1 MYIYKSYIYII
12 IISSLKTHLF
22 ATKTSTRWT
31 PLSPKRRP
39 TGSFFLIRAHSST
52 TRQRAIERCS
62 HEIARFML
70 GGIAMKT
77 DQTDGFSL
85 CFSWWNHHGNALSAQ
100 PLLELIQRETSY
112 GALCHCAPE
121 ANREDDTGNSAP
133 MRARYQLT
141 MVNYGYCI
149 YGYLWLTMAKLPYK
163 WLNSMVVGYNELV
176 HGGLKWFINKL
187 ITRGSSC
194 IKHKY

>member
-1 MYIYKSYIYII
+1 MYIYIPNIKTSTIYLYIYII
-12 IISSLKTHLF
+12 IISSLKKTNLF
-22 ATKTSTRWT
+22 AKKNIYKVDPLEPQTSPDRIV
-31 PLSPKRRP
+31 
-39 TGSFFLIRAHSST
+39 FFIRAHSST

-62 HEIARFML
+62 HEIARFIV

-77 DQTDGFSL
+77 DQTDGFPL

-141 MVNYGYCI
+141 MVNYGY
-149 YGYLWLTMAKLPYK
+149 L
-163 WLNSMVVGYNELV
+163 
-176 HGGLKWFINKL
+176 
-187 ITRGSSC
+187 
-194 IKHKY
+194 

>member
-1 MYIYKSYIYII
+1 MYIYINHIYII
-12 IISSLKTHLF
+12 IISSLKKQISLQQKHLQGGPPW
-22 ATKTSTRWT
+22 A
-31 PLSPKRRP
+31 PNVARP
-39 TGSFFLIRAHSST
+39 DRFFIRAHSST

-176 HGGLKWFINKL
+176 HGGFKWFINKL